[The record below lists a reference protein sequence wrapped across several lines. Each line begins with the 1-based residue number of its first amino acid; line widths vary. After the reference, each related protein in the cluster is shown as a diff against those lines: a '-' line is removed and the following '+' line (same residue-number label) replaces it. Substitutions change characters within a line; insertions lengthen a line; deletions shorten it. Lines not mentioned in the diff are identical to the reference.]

1 MPVCGPASPLI
12 LAFRAPDQWEMTGI
26 VALRFEQTV
35 PDSVQDFQGEK
46 LGILSLQCLP
56 PVFSY
61 GHIPDWVPVT
71 AAEWI

>member
-1 MPVCGPASPLI
+1 
-12 LAFRAPDQWEMTGI
+12 MTGI